1 MAFRTRVDGI
11 RAQTSFRIEALE
23 SALIETKLKLQRER
37 ERSDMRLA
45 EMESSMY
52 NHSMM
57 TTTDELERVSNV
69 EGMFKDVQFQ
79 DLDDAKKVKLLEKSI
94 KRLSMSIRACMLEKI
109 QFNNEI
115 KELKYTV
122 ESNRAF
128 NEKM

>member
-1 MAFRTRVDGI
+1 
-11 RAQTSFRIEALE
+11 
-23 SALIETKLKLQRER
+23 
-37 ERSDMRLA
+37 
-45 EMESSMY
+45 MESSMY

-57 TTTDELERVSNV
+57 TTTDELERVANV
-69 EGMFKDVQFQ
+69 EATLKDPQFQ
-79 DLDDAKKVKLLEKSI
+79 DIDDAKKVKLLEKSI
-94 KRLSMSIRACMLEKI
+94 KRLSMSIRACMQEKI